1 MEVNLPFWLC
11 FTLYFQ
17 GNFQST
23 SPQGAYIWR
32 GDLRRVF
39 CVTGL
44 YLGGGGGGSYME
56 GLLFGILQY
65 LARSEDKLFFYL
77 IQLIG
82 LTRPTFDV

>member
-1 MEVNLPFWLC
+1 MEGRFKEG
-11 FTLYFQ
+11 F
-17 GNFQST
+17 
-23 SPQGAYIWR
+23 
-32 GDLRRVF
+32 LRYRLIF
-39 CVTGL
+39 
-44 YLGGGGGGSYME
+44 GGGGGGSYME

>member
-23 SPQGAYIWR
+23 SPLGAYIWR
-32 GDLRRVF
+32 GDLRRGF
-39 CVTGL
+39 CVT
-44 YLGGGGGGSYME
+44 GSYME

-65 LARSEDKLFFYL
+65 LARSEDKLFFNL